1 MRFKPIFENTAAGNQ
16 NPKIVFCAVNVQSS
30 QDIAQA
36 FNIRSIPQFNF
47 YLNGKEQQKF
57 TGADENKFRT
67 ALGELQ
73 KETSSKAGEH
83 MNLEF
88 KHFKPMNR
96 LPVCFTNQGQIDKM
110 KEFIISFAK
119 RSEKDVKSTKELMAW
134 LEGSMNLEA
143 ISKAAIDELVELAEI
158 AEDKNKIALVDL
170 FRLLVLKD
178 V

>member
-1 MRFKPIFENTAAGNQ
+1 
-16 NPKIVFCAVNVQSS
+16 
-30 QDIAQA
+30 
-36 FNIRSIPQFNF
+36 
-47 YLNGKEQQKF
+47 
-57 TGADENKFRT
+57 
-67 ALGELQ
+67 
-73 KETSSKAGEH
+73 
-83 MNLEF
+83 
-88 KHFKPMNR
+88 
-96 LPVCFTNQGQIDKM
+96 M

-143 ISKAAIDELVELAEI
+143 IAQAAIDELVELAEI